1 MKKFIVF
8 VTIIIA
14 GMLVYYILMKEPE
27 VSINKTDRSVT
38 AASDILSQM
47 AAQENKEGVNLYI
60 NDELITDSRYQV
72 YFSGNMGVMMPVDTL
87 VDIMDCSVNVYS
99 NGTVSLEKGDSLVK
113 VYGSS
118 SMKMIN
124 GVSTQGKDETE
135 EKDGILYIPV
145 DDICEV
151 LNYSYSYEYDKNA
164 ACFSRINDEESL
176 PSAYDMRDYDR
187 VTPVRDQGIYGTCW
201 AFASLGAL
209 ETTLLPE
216 ENLVFSVDHMTL
228 NNGFSLSQFD
238 GGQYT
243 MSIAYMASWK
253 GPVLE
258 KDDPYGDNETVDGL
272 TAVKHLEEAQI
283 ISNKDYEAVKSAIYK
298 YGAVETVIYSDM
310 KNASS
315 SSVYYNRDR
324 ATYCYN
330 EEREP
335 NHDIVIVGWD
345 DSFPKEYFKSE
356 PEGDGAFICKN
367 SWGTDFGDNGYFYVS
382 YYDANICN
390 YSVVYTKLG
399 DSDNYDHIY
408 QSDLLGYIGQMGY
421 GKSEAYF
428 ANVYTAGAGEEL
440 EAVSFYATDDK
451 TTYDIYIVKDYN
463 NKEDLSDRVLVA
475 SGEMKYAGYYTIA
488 LNEPVALKDNSKFAV
503 VVHINTPGS
512 ALPIAVEYYTED
524 KAKNVDITD
533 GEGYISLYGTV
544 WYSAEEDKECNVCL
558 KAFTKNREER

>member
-1 MKKFIVF
+1 MKKFLVIIM
-8 VTIIIA
+8 IIIA
-14 GMLVYYILMKEPE
+14 GMLLYYMIMKDPE
-27 VSINKTDRSVT
+27 VSLEKTDR
-38 AASDILSQM
+38 AAIAAANILSQL
-47 AAQENKEGVNLYI
+47 AETENQEGINLYI
-60 NDELITDSRYQV
+60 NDERITDSKYQV
-72 YFSGNMGVMMPVDTL
+72 YFSENMSIMMPVDTL

-99 NGTVSLEKGDSLVK
+99 NGTISLEKGDSLVK
-113 VYGSS
+113 VYNNTSVEV
-118 SMKMIN
+118 IN
-124 GVSTQGKDETE
+124 GVSIQGKDETE
-135 EKDGILYIPV
+135 VKDGVLYIPV
-145 DDICEV
+145 NDICEA
-151 LNYSYSYEYDKNA
+151 LNYSYIYEYEKNRA
-164 ACFSRINDEESL
+164 DFSRISEEESL

-187 VTPVRDQGIYGTCW
+187 VTAVRDQGIYGTCW

-243 MSIAYMASWK
+243 MSIAYLASWK

-258 KDDPYGDNETVDGL
+258 EDDPYGDDETVDGL
-272 TAVKHLEEAQI
+272 EAVKHLEEAQI

-310 KNASS
+310 KNAASS
-315 SSVYYNRDR
+315 SAYYSKDR
-324 ATYCYN
+324 ASYCYP

-345 DSFPKEYFKSE
+345 DSYPKEYFKYE

-367 SWGTDFGDNGYFYVS
+367 SWGTDFGDDGYFYVS

-390 YSVVYTKLG
+390 YSVVYSKLG
-399 DSDNYDHIY
+399 DSDNYDNIY
-408 QSDLLGYIGQMGY
+408 QSDLLGWIGQMGY

-428 ANVYTAGAGEEL
+428 ANVYTAGVNEVL

-451 TTYDIYIVKDYN
+451 TTYEIYVVTDY
-463 NKEDLSDRVLVA
+463 KSEDDLSNRVMVA
-475 SGEMKYAGYYTIA
+475 SGEMKYAGYYTIE
-488 LNEPVALKDNSKFAV
+488 LNEPINLSDNHKFAV
-503 VVHINTPGS
+503 MVHINTPGS
-512 ALPIAVEYYTED
+512 SLPIAVEYYTED
-524 KAKNVDITD
+524 KAQDFDITD

-558 KAFTKNREER
+558 KAFTNTLK